1 MAQQAS
7 KYQCCFQAQLFH
19 FWFSFPVNAPGRTA
33 NDGSDTNVG
42 DKDTAPG
49 KAPGAEANMEVNQWI
64 APPTYHYAIS
74 TNQSGKREN
83 SERNC
88 QLYCLIHNLNSRNNI
103 NMNKCFTAVGF
114 TSMAPTAAVFSWG
127 WLHTLLP
134 RNIWAMS
141 PDNLRRGATGIW
153 QKKTDVHK
161 HPITYTINLVK
172 YYPS

>member
-19 FWFSFPVNAPGRTA
+19 FWFSFPVNAPGRTTS
-33 NDGSDTNVG
+33 DGSDTNVG

-64 APPTYHYAIS
+64 APPTYHSAIS

-103 NMNKCFTAVGF
+103 NISVSQLWDLQAWLPQQRFSAGDDYTPSSQE
-114 TSMAPTAAVFSWG
+114 TSGQCLQTTSGEVPLAFDRKKQMFIN
-127 WLHTLLP
+127 TL
-134 RNIWAMS
+134 
-141 PDNLRRGATGIW
+141 
-153 QKKTDVHK
+153 
-161 HPITYTINLVK
+161 
-172 YYPS
+172 